1 MCMGMTIPEVV
12 VNKCGRIMYRNKL
25 DFAYRSLSSL
35 PICTS
40 NVVRNTLSVNSLSI
54 SKELSAI
61 IQNDVKSSSWQGR
74 SMLYSMHVPTPLEIY
89 IICN

>member
-1 MCMGMTIPEVV
+1 MCMGMTIPEDV
-12 VNKCGRIMYRNKL
+12 VNKCGGIIYRNKL
-25 DFAYRSLSSL
+25 DFLHRSLSSL

-40 NVVRNTLSVNSLSI
+40 NIVRNTLSVNSLSI

>member
-1 MCMGMTIPEVV
+1 MAMTIPEDV
-12 VNKCGRIMYRNKL
+12 VNKCGRIITEINWILYIE
-25 DFAYRSLSSL
+25 AYLL

>member
-1 MCMGMTIPEVV
+1 MAMTIPEDV
-12 VNKCGRIMYRNKL
+12 VNKCGRIMYQNKL
-25 DFAYRSLSSL
+25 DFVHRSLSSL

>member
-1 MCMGMTIPEVV
+1 MAMTIPEDV
-12 VNKCGRIMYRNKL
+12 VNKCGRIMYQNKL
-25 DFAYRSLSSL
+25 DFVHRSLSSL

-61 IQNDVKSSSWQGR
+61 IQNDVKSSSWQRR